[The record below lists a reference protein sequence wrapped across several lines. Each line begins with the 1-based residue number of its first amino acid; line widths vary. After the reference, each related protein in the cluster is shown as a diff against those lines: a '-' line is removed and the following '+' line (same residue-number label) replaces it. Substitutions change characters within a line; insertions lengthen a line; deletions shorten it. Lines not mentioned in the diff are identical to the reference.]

1 MMPTPPLHKH
11 KLPTLPGL
19 PERRVEVWLPQKYD
33 EQPEARFPVLYMHDG
48 QNLFKPKPRV
58 FPGWQA
64 AENISALA
72 DANLITPP
80 IVVGLWNTP
89 NRLGDYLP
97 ARPVGT
103 DAGAAELTAYLRETN
118 RRVKRIVSD
127 LYLRWIVEVVK
138 PFIDANYRT
147 HSGASQTC
155 LMGSSM
161 GGLISL
167 YAVCEYPQVFGGAG
181 CLSTHWPICG
191 DPFLEY
197 LEEKMPAPAEHKL
210 YFDRG
215 TEGLDAEYVPCQT
228 EMDALALRHAY
239 TPGINYLS
247 LVFPGESHHER
258 FWAGR
263 LHIPLTFLF
272 SSSAKSTAW
281 AQ

>member
-147 HSGASQTC
+147 QSGARQTC

-167 YAVCEYPQVFGGAG
+167 YAVCEYPRVFGGAG
-181 CLSTHWPICG
+181 CLSTHWPIG
-191 DPFLEY
+191 GGAFLAY
-197 LEEKMPAPAEHKL
+197 LEEKLPSAGEHRL
-210 YFDRG
+210 YFDYG
-215 TEGLDAEYVPCQT
+215 SEGLDAEYATWQ
-228 EMDALALRHAY
+228 EKMDALALRHGY
-239 TPGINYLS
+239 VSGEHYMS
-247 LVFPGESHHER
+247 LFFPGESHHER

-263 LHIPLTFLF
+263 LRFPLIFLF
-272 SSSAKSTAW
+272 GASAESANPS
-281 AQ
+281 

>member
-1 MMPTPPLHKH
+1 MNTNPYRRHQ
-11 KLPTLPGL
+11 LPTLSGL
-19 PERRVEVWLPQKYD
+19 QERKLEVWLPSQYF
-33 EQPEARFPVLYMHDG
+33 EQPDARFPVLYMHDG
-48 QNLFKPKPRV
+48 QNLFKPRPRV
-58 FPGWQA
+58 YPGWLV
-64 AENISALA
+64 AESISTLTAKNAL
-72 DANLITPP
+72 TPP
-80 IVVGLWNTP
+80 LVVGLWNTS

-97 ARPVGT
+97 AKPVQT
-103 DAGAAELTAYLRETN
+103 DAGRAFLKAYLRN
-118 RRVKRIVSD
+118 AHRRVKQVSSD

-197 LEEKMPAPAEHKL
+197 LEEKLPASAEHKL

-215 TEGLDAEYVPCQT
+215 TESLDAKYVPWQT
-228 EMDALALRHAY
+228 EMDALALRHTY

-272 SSSAKSTAW
+272 GSSAESTAW